1 MEKRKR
7 ETLFVQNYLKNKKKK
22 QGIILLFLFYSEQK
36 MEKIEFEKKPK
47 IQLFGKPTFHNSKE
61 FNDHFKNFTT
71 TFKDE
76 YFVDNF
82 MRKLTTDDL
91 ICLNPNQKLNAL
103 LLDFYF
109 YFKFQLLDHVQ
120 IYHSGYFIPIK
131 SGISKIEKL
140 HENGHLKPNANI
152 FIIPLLFRNH

>member
-22 QGIILLFLFYSEQK
+22 QGIILLFLFYSEQE

-71 TFKDE
+71 TFEDE

-82 MRKLTTDDL
+82 IRKLTTDDL
-91 ICLNPNQKLNAL
+91 IC
-103 LLDFYF
+103 
-109 YFKFQLLDHVQ
+109 
-120 IYHSGYFIPIK
+120 
-131 SGISKIEKL
+131 
-140 HENGHLKPNANI
+140 
-152 FIIPLLFRNH
+152 